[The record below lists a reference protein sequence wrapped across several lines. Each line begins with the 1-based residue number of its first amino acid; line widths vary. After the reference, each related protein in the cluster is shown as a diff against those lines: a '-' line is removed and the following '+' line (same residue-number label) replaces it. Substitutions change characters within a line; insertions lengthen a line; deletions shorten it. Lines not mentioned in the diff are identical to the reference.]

1 MVQIKITGTVFTSQ
15 YGALQKG
22 AILRVSEAEAAHL
35 VNECSAAEYIAPPE
49 TEAAAPSAKRP
60 AKPRRKPN
68 HPPCSKN

>member
-35 VNECSAAEYIAPPE
+35 VTECSAAEYIDQPTP
-49 TEAAAPSAKRP
+49 EAAALPAKRT
-60 AKPRRKPN
+60 RKATPEA
-68 HPPCSKN
+68 